1 MFHNHKHIEK
11 AKGRRLHGGQGLTP
25 IKPVGESYEGEA
37 GGVGGTC
44 WFDSTFL
51 VEGQLFA

>member
-11 AKGRRLHGGQGLTP
+11 AKGRRLHDGQGLTP